1 MRRISKLRFDSLA
14 GYSRSPTMPL
24 VAEELDWFEEAGEKV
39 LGVLVRDLPDN
50 DYACYVLGRDAKLR
64 FRAVWIELFRH
75 PRRSCEALAMA
86 TLQNDPWTDNP
97 FPKFKSLPQL
107 HAWIAPLVAE
117 ENRGNFSGRQCL
129 RPEDFDHR
137 EPQKKRGPRTDWV
150 LGWLKTMCKGEPI
163 PPFWVELVLKDG
175 ARYNLHSVVA
185 FED

>member
-64 FRAVWIELFRH
+64 FAAVWIEIFRH

-107 HAWIAPLVAE
+107 HAWIAPLISE

-137 EPQKKRGPRTDWV
+137 EPQKKRGQNGLGSWVAEDHVQRRTHPSI
-150 LGWLKTMCKGEPI
+150 LRRISPQGWRPLQ
-163 PPFWVELVLKDG
+163 
-175 ARYNLHSVVA
+175 SA
-185 FED
+185 FGRGF